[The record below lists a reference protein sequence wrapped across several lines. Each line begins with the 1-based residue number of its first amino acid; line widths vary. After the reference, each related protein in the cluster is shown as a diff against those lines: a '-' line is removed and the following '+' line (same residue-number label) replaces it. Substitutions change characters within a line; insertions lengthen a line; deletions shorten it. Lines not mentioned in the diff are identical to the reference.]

1 LSTLENLSDIC
12 DLLLSGGH
20 FSSYSG
26 APHFLQSILN
36 EIVHALEAEF
46 FSDLLVGACDDSLSV
61 FVDTLSASPPAFIRH
76 ALEDFFTGITG
87 VEVLSSDLLCLFIE
101 LLHVAKHELLDL
113 LLLAFTN
120 LLVDALEGTFP
131 HSREAFAAGSAF
143 LATNA
148 HVGDFNG
155 SLAVE
160 LARLLVG
167 SGLEF
172 SDVFNDHLLRHSVGF
187 LSSFLAFE
195 LLHNGPSSAASQI
208 TGMLLNALEVAVA
221 LFKLLLIGDHLSS
234 AFLHGVADV
243 FPSHLGLLLGSR
255 RLGGAG
261 LLLGSGRLRG
271 AGLLLGSRR
280 LRGAC
285 GRLLQAFDMI
295 RD

>member
-20 FSSYSG
+20 FSSFSV
-26 APHFLQSILN
+26 APPCLQSILN
-36 EIVHALEAEF
+36 ELVHALEAEF

-87 VEVLSSDLLCLFIE
+87 VEVLSSDKLGLSPE
-101 LLHVAKHELLDL
+101 LVHVPLRELLDL
-113 LLLAFTN
+113 LFLAFN
-120 LLVDALEGTFP
+120 LLVDALEGTIP
-131 HSREAFAAGSAF
+131 HITEASAAGSAF

-187 LSSFLAFE
+187 LSSFLALE

-221 LFKLLLIGDHLSS
+221 LFKLLLVGDHLSS
-234 AFLHGVADV
+234 AALHGVADV

-255 RLGGAG
+255 RL
-261 LLLGSGRLRG
+261 RG
-271 AGLLLGSRR
+271 A
-280 LRGAC
+280 
-285 GRLLQAFDMI
+285 
-295 RD
+295 